1 MVGLKNSIATRLAL
15 GNGALIGALIVIAS
29 AVFYFGTVGVLDR
42 SIDSKITSIS
52 NRLLE
57 TYGTRP
63 TEELSRE
70 ISQELTVGID
80 SDTEIF
86 LVTSLSGERVVGN
99 LTSWPETAISL
110 GQLVNRQVIRE
121 GRPASARLLV
131 QRLPGAGLLFVG
143 RDLSEQ
149 RAI

>member
-70 ISQELTVGID
+70 ISQELTDGID
-80 SDTEIF
+80 SDTEKF
-86 LVTSLSGERVVGN
+86 LVV
-99 LTSWPETAISL
+99 
-110 GQLVNRQVIRE
+110 
-121 GRPASARLLV
+121 
-131 QRLPGAGLLFVG
+131 LLFAEG
-143 RDLSEQ
+143 GGGDIHS
-149 RAI
+149 